1 MRIADTLSG
10 HTLELREGPV
20 RIYLCGV
27 TTYDDT
33 HIGHARTIIVFDVL
47 RRFLAK
53 SGRSVTLVQNF
64 TDIDDKIIARAEA
77 EGVDPLQL
85 SERYI
90 SRYHEDFD
98 RLRVGRAHAYPRAT
112 AHIRHIVDMVSNLV
126 ESGHAYVAESGV
138 YYSVESFPQYGKL
151 SGKHTHEMLT
161 GVRIDV
167 REDKR
172 SPLDFALWKRART
185 GPLWDSPWGPG
196 RPGWHIEC
204 SAMSLDHMGEDFEI
218 HGGGRDLI
226 FPHHEN
232 EMAQSEGHT
241 GRRQARIWMH
251 TGMVTI
257 SGQKMSKSLG
267 NIVSTRVLLDRWG
280 PNILRLFCLSGH
292 YSKPIDYSPHLLAE
306 AVALWRRMEACRHT
320 LEQTARGT
328 HAGTIPD
335 AVRTHAQKFDDAM
348 ASDLNT
354 HEAVSA
360 LTDTAKSVG
369 EMAAGGT
376 LDHTG
381 AAAILYVMDRMMDTL
396 GLYVARPPPD
406 LAIPDH
412 IRERRRLRQEGRYFE
427 ADAIR
432 DMLRD
437 KSVELLDYRGGT
449 VWIYR
454 ESIPGETDT

>member
-1 MRIADTLSG
+1 MKIADTLSG
-10 HTLELREGPV
+10 HTTELREGPV

-53 SGRSVTLVQNF
+53 SGRDVTLVQNC

-77 EGVDPLQL
+77 EGTDPLQL

-98 RLRVGRAHAYPRAT
+98 RLRVVRAHAYPRAT
-112 AHIRHIVDMVSNLV
+112 AHIRHITDMVSSLV

-167 REDKR
+167 QEDKR

-185 GPLWDSPWGPG
+185 GPLWESPWGPG

-204 SAMSLDHMGEDFEI
+204 SAMSLDRLGEDFEI

-232 EMAQSEGHT
+232 EIAQSEGHT

-280 PNILRLFCLSGH
+280 PNVLRLFCLSGH
-292 YSKPIDYSPHLLAE
+292 YSKPIDYSPELLAE

-320 LEQTARGT
+320 LEQTARGAQ
-328 HAGTIPD
+328 AGAVPD
-335 AVRTHAQKFDDAM
+335 AILGHAQKFDGAM
-348 ASDLNT
+348 SSDLNT

-360 LTDTAKSVG
+360 LTDMAKTVG

-376 LDHTG
+376 LDREG
-381 AAAILYVMDRMMDTL
+381 AAAVQCVMDRMMDAL
-396 GLYVARPPPD
+396 GLYVAEPPPG

-412 IRERRRLRQEGRYFE
+412 IQKRRRLRQEGLYEE

-432 DMLRD
+432 DMLRG

-449 VWIYR
+449 VWVYR
-454 ESIPGETDT
+454 EDIPGETNA

>member
-10 HTLELREGPV
+10 HTQELGEGTI

-47 RRFLAK
+47 RRFLVK
-53 SGRSVTLVQNF
+53 SGRDVTMVQNF

-77 EGVDPLQL
+77 EGTDPLRL
-85 SERYI
+85 SEHYI
-90 SRYHEDFD
+90 TRYHADFD
-98 RLRVGRAHAYPRAT
+98 RLRVRRAHAYPRAT
-112 AHIRHIVDMVSNLV
+112 HHIRHIIDMTASLV

-138 YYSVESFPQYGKL
+138 YYSVESFPQYGRL
-151 SGKHTHEMLT
+151 SGKNTHQMLT

-167 REDKR
+167 QEDKR

-204 SAMSLDHMGEDFEI
+204 SAMSLDQLGEDFEI

-267 NIVSTRVLLDRWG
+267 NIVSTRVLLDQWG
-280 PNILRLFCLSGH
+280 PNVLRLFCLSGH
-292 YSKPIDYSPHLLAE
+292 YSKPIDYSPQLLSE
-306 AVALWRRMEACRHT
+306 AVALWRRIEACRHT
-320 LEQTARGT
+320 LQQTAG
-328 HAGTIPD
+328 HAQDGVIPGTI
-335 AVRTHAQKFDDAM
+335 QKHIQQFDDAM
-348 ASDLNT
+348 VSDLNT
-354 HEAVSA
+354 HRAVSA
-360 LTDTAKSVG
+360 LTDMTKAAG

-376 LDHTG
+376 LDRPG
-381 AAAILYVMDRMMDTL
+381 AAAILYMMDRMMEIL
-396 GLYVARPPPD
+396 GLRVAEPPPG
-406 LAIPDH
+406 LAIP
-412 IRERRRLRQEGRYFE
+412 ERIQERQVLRANGRYGE

-437 KSVELLDYRGGT
+437 KSVELLDYKGGT
-449 VWIYR
+449 VWVYR
-454 ESIPGETDT
+454 EGIPGEADA